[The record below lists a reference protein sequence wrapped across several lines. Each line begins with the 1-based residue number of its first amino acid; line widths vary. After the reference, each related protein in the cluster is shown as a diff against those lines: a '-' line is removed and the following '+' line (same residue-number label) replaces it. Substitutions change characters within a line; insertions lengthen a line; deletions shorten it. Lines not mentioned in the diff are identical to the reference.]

1 MPWYYAVYLALQF
14 MSTQRKDQ
22 AHKAGVNK
30 QNRIMAN
37 NEAKRLALEK
47 RNATKQKELLGVVGK
62 DNVTKDSV
70 VDSQR
75 ISALMNKMQGTGVGD
90 KLISNNAPQIVQDS
104 MKQAL
109 GDVSANVAQNG
120 ISKAQLQALT
130 GQFNKY
136 NPDFAGAETLA
147 KNIAGKL
154 KGNAAVRDIGVR
166 EAGDTYDQGGDM
178 IGQIAKLFGMYA
190 MSQGK
195 GDPEVVEGDTRQ
207 SSPSGGDQHK
217 YSNYV

>member
-14 MSTQRKDQ
+14 MATQRKNQ

-30 QNRIMAN
+30 QNRIMAD

-47 RNATKQKELLGVVGK
+47 RNTAKQKELLNVVGK
-62 DNVTKDSV
+62 DNVSKDSV

-75 ISALMNKMQGTGVGD
+75 ISALMNKLQGAGVGD
-90 KLISNNAPQIVQDS
+90 KLISKNAPQIVQDS

-109 GDVSANVAQNG
+109 GDVSSNVAQNG

-130 GQFNKY
+130 GQFDKY
-136 NPDFAGAETLA
+136 NPDFADAETLA
-147 KNIAGKL
+147 KNIASKL
-154 KGNAAVRDIGVR
+154 KGNAGVRDIRMR

-195 GDPEVVEGDTRQ
+195 GDPEVVEEDADLTAQ
-207 SSPSGGDQHK
+207 SGNNSK
-217 YSNYV
+217 YSNYTS

>member
-195 GDPEVVEGDTRQ
+195 GGPEVVEGDTPQ
-207 SSPSGGDQHK
+207 SSPSGGDQSK
-217 YSNYV
+217 YSNYA